1 VGGLNASIKAYEQGY
16 RFINV
21 GHILAHGTL
30 GLGADLRRLREYVA
44 EREGKAGATAS
55 PAAVS

>member
-1 VGGLNASIKAYEQGY
+1 VAGLNASIKAYEQGY

-21 GHILAHGTL
+21 GHILVHGTL

-44 EREGKAGATAS
+44 EREGRTGGNAS
-55 PAAVS
+55 PVAVS